1 MVVKYKM
8 KIAVGSDHGGYQLK
22 EDLKKYLKEQNI
34 EYIDFGC
41 DSERS
46 VDYPDIG
53 FKVALEVKK
62 GKYDRGILICGSG
75 IGMSIV
81 ANKVKGIRAALCHN
95 EFTARYARKHND
107 ANILALGGRVLGS
120 GLAKE
125 IVKVWLETEFSQG
138 ERHVNRLNKIK
149 QGEDKN
155 FR

>member
-1 MVVKYKM
+1 MVVRYKM

-125 IVKVWLETEFSQG
+125 IVKVWLEAEFSQG

>member
-1 MVVKYKM
+1 M

-125 IVKVWLETEFSQG
+125 IVKVWLETEFNQG

-155 FR
+155 FK

>member
-1 MVVKYKM
+1 M
-8 KIAVGSDHGGYQLK
+8 KVALGSDHGGYQLK
-22 EDLKKYLKEQNI
+22 EDLKEYLKELNV
-34 EYIDFGC
+34 EYMDFGC
-41 DSERS
+41 DNEKP

-53 FKVALEVKK
+53 FKVAIEVKN
-62 GKYDRGILICGSG
+62 GKYDSGILICGSG

-107 ANILALGGRVLGS
+107 ANILALGGRVIGS

-138 ERHVNRLNKIK
+138 ERHINRLNKIK
-149 QGEDKN
+149 QEEDK
-155 FR
+155 FYK